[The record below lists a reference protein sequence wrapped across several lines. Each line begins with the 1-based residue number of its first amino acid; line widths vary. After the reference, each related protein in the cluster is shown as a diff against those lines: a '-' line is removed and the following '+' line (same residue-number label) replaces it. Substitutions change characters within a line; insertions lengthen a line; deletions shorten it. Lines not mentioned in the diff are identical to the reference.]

1 MQLQEIQH
9 IFLIALNRAKLRLH
23 EYQTRF
29 CPKIIVLHKVQHW
42 WCGVKVF
49 QTDIV
54 YMIFNIENI
63 IHYLFLQIRY

>member
-29 CPKIIVLHKVQHW
+29 CPKIIVLLKVQHW
-42 WCGVKVF
+42 WCGVKTPSQLGHF
-49 QTDIV
+49 ASFTS
-54 YMIFNIENI
+54 M
-63 IHYLFLQIRY
+63 